1 MLQRDQC
8 VEFHAAWGAYH
19 RVKLPR
25 AGRDMFY
32 DAATAEL
39 LIATSTSDVFR
50 LDLEA
55 GVFRQSYSS
64 LTGAQAINVS
74 NICTCDNN
82 FKEYQGAPY
91 SSIDWYGL

>member
-25 AGRDMFY
+25 AGRDMIY
-32 DAATAEL
+32 DPVTAEL
-39 LIATSTSDVFR
+39 LIATSTSDVYR

-55 GVFRQSYSS
+55 GVYRPSYTSIS
-64 LTGAQAINVS
+64 GSPAINVRYL
-74 NICTCDNN
+74 NT
-82 FKEYQGAPY
+82 
-91 SSIDWYGL
+91 